1 MDLRTLSLGERIAAV
16 SGVAL
21 FGLLFASWLENE
33 NAWQLFD
40 TILDVLL
47 ALLALAAVA
56 LPLARAM
63 GREPGSR
70 ASMPAILTRIG
81 IVTLTITASFL
92 LEADDLDREVGIFLA
107 MLASAGILYGGITTP
122 AVEGPR
128 RGRERPRQRPRERPR
143 RPLVTE
149 EFEQPP
155 TGVESRRGAETAVAG
170 AEEEPA
176 PTAQPTPEPPR
187 LARERTFQADEDL
200 SWSEPS
206 SPAGEGGSTEERP
219 PRRSREPPEPR

>member
-1 MDLRTLSLGERIAAV
+1 MDLRMLSLGERIAAV

-21 FGLLFASWLENE
+21 LGLLFASWLENE

-40 TILDVLL
+40 IVDVLL
-47 ALLALAAVA
+47 VVLALAAVA
-56 LPLARAM
+56 LPLLKTL

-81 IVTLTITASFL
+81 IVTLTITATFL
-92 LEADDLDREVGIFLA
+92 IEGENLEVGIFLA
-107 MLASAGILYGGITTP
+107 VLASAGILYGGITTP
-122 AVEGPR
+122 GVEAP
-128 RGRERPRQRPRERPR
+128 RGRERPRQRARERPR
-143 RPLVTE
+143 RPLATE

-155 TGVESRRGAETAVAG
+155 PGMASRRGAETAVAG
-170 AEEEPA
+170 AEQEPA
-176 PTAQPTPEPPR
+176 PTTQPTAERPR
-187 LARERTFQADEDL
+187 RARERTLQADEDL

-206 SPAGEGGSTEERP
+206 SPAGEGGSTEARP

>member
-21 FGLLFASWLENE
+21 FGLMFASWLENE
-33 NAWQLFD
+33 SAWQLFD
-40 TILDVLL
+40 IVDVLL
-47 ALLALAAVA
+47 AVLALAALA

-70 ASMPAILTRIG
+70 ASVPAILTRIG
-81 IVTLTITASFL
+81 IVTLTITATFL
-92 LEADDLDREVGIFLA
+92 IEGESLEVGIFLA
-107 MLASAGILYGGITTP
+107 VLASAGILYGGITTP
-122 AVEGPR
+122 GLEAAR

-143 RPLVTE
+143 PPLATE

-155 TGVESRRGAETAVAG
+155 TGTESRRGTEPAVAG
-170 AEEEPA
+170 ADQEPA
-176 PTAQPTPEPPR
+176 PTTQPTPEPPR
-187 LARERTFQADEDL
+187 LARERPFQADEDL
-200 SWSEPS
+200 AWSEPS
-206 SPAGEGGSTEERP
+206 SPAGEEGPTEVRP

>member
-21 FGLLFASWLENE
+21 FGLLFASWLENK
-33 NAWQLFD
+33 NAWELFS
-40 TILDVLL
+40 ILHVLI
-47 ALLALAAVA
+47 ALLALAALA
-56 LPLARAM
+56 LSLARAM

-70 ASMPAILTRIG
+70 ASTRAILTRIG
-81 IVTLTITASFL
+81 IVTLTITATFV
-92 LEADDLDREVGIFLA
+92 LEGEDREPGIFLA

-122 AVEGPR
+122 GVEAPR

-143 RPLVTE
+143 RPLATE
-149 EFEQPP
+149 EFEHPP
-155 TGVESRRGAETAVAG
+155 PGMGSRRGAETAVAG
-170 AEEEPA
+170 AEQEPA
-176 PTAQPTPEPPR
+176 PTTQPAPEPPR
-187 LARERTFQADEDL
+187 LARERTFQGDDDL

-206 SPAGEGGSTEERP
+206 SPADEGGPAEARP